1 MDTIEILAGIGS
13 LVVKVT
19 LDGRCFT
26 FDSSEPVRSI
36 AGLCM
41 DGWLVISGFVEIV
54 ESIGDEK
61 RLRRSLPSFIVD
73 CMGVCGERRGEDRR
87 GMGVDIN

>member
-13 LVVKVT
+13 LVVEVT
-19 LDGRCFT
+19 LDEGCLT
-26 FDSSEPVRSI
+26 FGSSEPVRSI
-36 AGLCM
+36 AGLDM

-73 CMGVCGERRGEDRR
+73 CMGVCGEKRGEERR